1 MSFRRASFILLGL
14 TIISSA
20 LGDGLNSKA
29 FAESGKLV
37 YVTDGLDLPFWRY
50 VAVGVS
56 DVAKTNGFG
65 YAALDSHHD
74 AQTQMQNTQDA
85 LAKDTTGI
93 VLSPTDSTSAPNV
106 LSLAAKSNVPV
117 AFAGIGTISGTY
129 ASLVTSEDDRGAY
142 GVGAELAKQL
152 TAHNWHGAEV
162 GIIQIS
168 QARVNGKKRT
178 AGFEKAMTETGN
190 TIVARNE
197 MRTYTV
203 DETYHFVQDMLT
215 AHPNMHALFIETDQP
230 ALGAPGFPGES
241 GAAPA
246 RRW

>member
-93 VLSPTDSTSAPNV
+93 VLSPTDSTSAPTFSAWLRRAMCQS
-106 LSLAAKSNVPV
+106 LSP
-117 AFAGIGTISGTY
+117 
-129 ASLVTSEDDRGAY
+129 ASARYPEPT
-142 GVGAELAKQL
+142 
-152 TAHNWHGAEV
+152 
-162 GIIQIS
+162 
-168 QARVNGKKRT
+168 QA
-178 AGFEKAMTETGN
+178 
-190 TIVARNE
+190 
-197 MRTYTV
+197 
-203 DETYHFVQDMLT
+203 
-215 AHPNMHALFIETDQP
+215 
-230 ALGAPGFPGES
+230 
-241 GAAPA
+241 
-246 RRW
+246 W

>member
-1 MSFRRASFILLGL
+1 MNYRRASYIPFVLS
-14 TIISSA
+14 IIFLC
-20 LGDGLNSKA
+20 LGDGPTCKA

-56 DVAKTNGFG
+56 DVAKTSGFG

-106 LSLAAKSNVPV
+106 LGLAAKSNVPL

-142 GVGAELAKQL
+142 GVGVELAKSL
-152 TAHNWHGAEV
+152 AAHNWHGAEV
-162 GIIQIS
+162 
-168 QARVNGKKRT
+168 VNRSNFSG
-178 AGFEKAMTETGN
+178 
-190 TIVARNE
+190 
-197 MRTYTV
+197 
-203 DETYHFVQDMLT
+203 
-215 AHPNMHALFIETDQP
+215 
-230 ALGAPGFPGES
+230 PGERQKAHS
-241 GAAPA
+241 RLRESHDGN
-246 RRW
+246 R